1 MKLEIIFAEII
12 INNFYDMFWNIEKVQ
27 MAKLFPYPMA
37 IFCHLINFSQST
49 RKCKIENFVQKHQ
62 HGRATKYY
70 YFIMSPPYKP
80 SNQPPTVPNGRPP
93 YKTSICSYVL
103 TLSIS

>member
-1 MKLEIIFAEII
+1 MT
-12 INNFYDMFWNIEKVQ
+12 
-27 MAKLFPYPMA
+27 KLFPYPMA

-80 SNQPPTVPNGRPP
+80 SNQPPTVPNAMAGLPNGHPIRPQ
-93 YKTSICSYVL
+93 YVL